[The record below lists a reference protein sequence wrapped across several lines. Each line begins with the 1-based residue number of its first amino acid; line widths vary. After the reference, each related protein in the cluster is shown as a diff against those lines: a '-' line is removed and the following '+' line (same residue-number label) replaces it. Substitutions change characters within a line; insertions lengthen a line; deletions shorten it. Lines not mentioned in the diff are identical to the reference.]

1 MATIIN
7 ADTSNGLKL
16 TSDTSGI
23 IELQSG
29 GTTKAI
35 VNSSGLTSS
44 GHILQVVNARK
55 DSSAMATTSSSTLS
69 DTGLTVDIT
78 PSATSSRIYL
88 RYDLTAYLNGGGLDT
103 GVTFLLNRKIGSGSF
118 SVLPAACNIATSGC
132 IGLYFYSTASGN
144 ELIDRYGDSFVD
156 SPSTTS
162 TITYKITFAVNN
174 GGTCNTGLANHN
186 ANITVMEVAG

>member
-1 MATIIN
+1 MANIV
-7 ADTSNGLKL
+7 L
-16 TSDTSGI
+16 TGDTSGAI
-23 IELQSG
+23 TVAAPAVA
-29 GTTKAI
+29 GTNTITLPASTGTLATTATAGK
-35 VNSSGLTSS
+35 
-44 GHILQVVNARK
+44 ILQVVNARK

-88 RYDLTAYLNGGGLDT
+88 RYDLTAYLSGGGLDT

-186 ANITVMEVAG
+186 ANITVMEVGV